1 MTVDSLDV
9 DSRSGSSLCSLIDI
23 LSYKNVDVPVV
34 MVGTKADLKQDPDT
48 AAEAGERAGV
58 SYLECSSLTGR
69 GVTEVFETASFT
81 ATGSQV

>member
-1 MTVDSLDV
+1 M
-9 DSRSGSSLCSLIDI
+9 
-23 LSYKNVDVPVV
+23 PVV
-34 MVGTKADLKQDPDT
+34 VVVVVGTKADRDLKQDPDT